1 MTPILFA
8 IIAQIVISLVLVLWT
23 RSTVRRF
30 LGSGEELERIRREI
44 GALMV
49 ELDSSA
55 DRNVTVLEDRLRAL
69 KDLVNEA
76 DRRLS
81 MLGQDRSRR
90 QAESIVY
97 DRLGRTNATAALST
111 APAERHPERS
121 SERQA
126 EKVPEPSRERLP
138 DETAQHTAPEVPFIR
153 FSDKPLPL
161 EEPFADKVLSLSRR
175 GFSSDIIAA
184 RLGATIAEIDLV
196 ISLERE
202 RDGRPKER

>member
-1 MTPILFA
+1 MTAILFA
-8 IIAQIVISLVLVLWT
+8 IIAQIIISLVMILWT
-23 RSTVRRF
+23 RATVRKF

-44 GALMV
+44 GALIV

-55 DRNVTVLEDRLRAL
+55 DRNVTVLEDRLKSL
-69 KDLVNEA
+69 KDMVGEA
-76 DRRLS
+76 DKRLS

-90 QAESIVY
+90 QVESIVY
-97 DRLGRTNATAALST
+97 DRLGRATP
-111 APAERHPERS
+111 PADLPIVPV
-121 SERQA
+121 
-126 EKVPEPSRERLP
+126 EKVPEPVRERLP
-138 DETAQHTAPEVPFIR
+138 DESAQPVAPEIPFIR

-184 RLGATIAEIDLV
+184 RLGATIAEVDLV

-202 RDGRPKER
+202 RDGRSRER

>member
-8 IIAQIVISLVLVLWT
+8 IIAQIIISLVLVLWT
-23 RSTVRRF
+23 RSTVRKF
-30 LGSGEELERIRREI
+30 LGSGEELGRIRREI

-55 DRNVTVLEDRLRAL
+55 DRNVTVLEDRLKAL
-69 KDLVNEA
+69 KELVNEA
-76 DRRLS
+76 DKRLS

-90 QAESIVY
+90 QAESVVY
-97 DRLGRTNATAALST
+97 NRLGRAAAGADSSNT
-111 APAERHPERS
+111 PAERLPERLA
-121 SERQA
+121 ERPV
-126 EKVPEPSRERLP
+126 EKVPEPSRGSTPE
-138 DETAQHTAPEVPFIR
+138 ETAQQAVPEVPFIR

-202 RDGRPKER
+202 RDGRSKER